1 MIKNLQQRSGAR
13 IQITRDAD
21 ADPTSLT
28 RDVELM
34 GTQEQISRAE
44 ELINEVI
51 AEVMIQGPEVT
62 LWI

>member
-51 AEVMIQGPEVT
+51 AEVRPSVSKLLG
-62 LWI
+62 LC